1 MASQLTQWKTGNKV
15 WLLSLTRKATETS
28 MSNSSQSPGEKPS
41 LEVPTTA
48 PPKSES
54 AEESDDASPIYAF
67 DDDIPQ
73 ARHFPVIT
81 LVLSLDDPAEPNHVD
96 LGSVPPQ
103 IAAAALTAIADQ
115 LRKLSWPSR
124 ITYAGQTVFDPAQML
139 PDFDD
144 DDDDDF
150 TLD

>member
-1 MASQLTQWKTGNKV
+1 M
-15 WLLSLTRKATETS
+15 ETS
-28 MSNSSQSPGEKPS
+28 MANSSQSPGEKPA
-41 LEVPTTA
+41 LEVPTTT
-48 PPKSES
+48 PP
-54 AEESDDASPIYAF
+54 ESDPAESSTESSTFYAF

-73 ARHFPVIT
+73 ARHLPIIT

-103 IAAAALTAIADQ
+103 IAAAAMTAIADQ

-139 PDFDD
+139 PDFGD

-150 TLD
+150 DL